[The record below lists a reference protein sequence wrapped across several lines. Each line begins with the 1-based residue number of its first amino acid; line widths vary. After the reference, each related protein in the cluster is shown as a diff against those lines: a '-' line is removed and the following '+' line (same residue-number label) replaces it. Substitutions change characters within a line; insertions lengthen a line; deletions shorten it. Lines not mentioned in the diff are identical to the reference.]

1 MKKFQF
7 SLKKLLDYK
16 QQVLDSEKNELS
28 LLRNKKREAEEEL
41 LETRALLKKSNKEY
55 IRRMEIGLS
64 AQEMIIQKRYLKSLT
79 DSIVQLQKII
89 SIYEDQIEK
98 QLLVVVEATKEVST
112 MEKLEEK
119 QLSDYNDAVR
129 KSEENFIQE
138 YVTNSKHYST

>member
-89 SIYEDQIEK
+89 
-98 QLLVVVEATKEVST
+98 
-112 MEKLEEK
+112 
-119 QLSDYNDAVR
+119 AVHIDFTAYFNHIWIGR
-129 KSEENFIQE
+129 
-138 YVTNSKHYST
+138 V

>member
-138 YVTNSKHYST
+138 YVTNSKYYST